1 MSEPL
6 YDAPSSPGNRKI
18 LGQGCFV
25 FGLSMIA
32 FGIYL
37 FVVGFDWPL
46 GGRERTIDTIVMS
59 IFGPQYAPL
68 AMVWFFIGL
77 GCVMGYKGLKMWRK
91 DA

>member
-1 MSEPL
+1 MNKQL
-6 YDAPSSPGNRKI
+6 YNAPPSPGSRRI

-37 FVVGFDWPL
+37 FVDGFNWPL
-46 GGRERTIDTIVMS
+46 GGRERTIDIILMM
-59 IFGPQYAPL
+59 IFGPQYASL

-77 GCVMGYKGLKMWRK
+77 GIVVGYKGLKMWCK